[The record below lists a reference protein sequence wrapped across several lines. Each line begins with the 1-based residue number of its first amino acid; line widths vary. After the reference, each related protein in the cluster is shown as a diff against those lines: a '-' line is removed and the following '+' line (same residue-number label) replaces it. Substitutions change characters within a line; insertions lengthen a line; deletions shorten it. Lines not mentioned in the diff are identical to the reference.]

1 MKALCAVA
9 LAIDT
14 LLVFVVVT
22 VALLMAAAI
31 WVNRWGYS
39 KIQDGMERLSQ
50 VEHPSRR

>member
-14 LLVFVVVT
+14 LLVFAVVT

-31 WVNRWGYS
+31 WLNRWAYR
-39 KIQDGMERLSQ
+39 KIQDGVTSLSQ
-50 VEHPSRR
+50 VEGASKR